1 MSRYAGASNTS
12 LMHRV
17 EFTGARAPQTLL
29 ALLLAGLVAAMI
41 LPWLNGPGAGLT
53 FNGYDLAEWASLYP
67 AARAETPPLLTPLLL
82 RLPLALAGLIVVA
95 SLANPWPRALAAAVT
110 ALALMPPLDFL
121 ASGSADPNYRQQFA
135 LAAGVLLASA
145 GIIFLARRFS
155 TRRAVIACLGALGF
169 IVVLTGLLRAHD
181 LVALSGIQVS
191 LGPGGLLMAALFLA
205 FAVLAV
211 LVKQTRQSHTTVS
224 S

>member
-1 MSRYAGASNTS
+1 MSQAEAA
-12 LMHRV
+12 
-17 EFTGARAPQTLL
+17 GARALL
-29 ALLLAGLVAAMI
+29 AFLLAGLVTAMI
-41 LPWLNGPGAGLT
+41 LPWLVGPGAGLT

-82 RLPLALAGLIVVA
+82 RLALALAGLVAVA
-95 SLANPWPRALAAAVT
+95 SLANPWLRALAAAVT

-145 GIIFLARRFS
+145 GIFVLARRLS
-155 TRRAVIACLGALGF
+155 ARRMIVASLGALGLV
-169 IVVLTGLLRAHD
+169 VVLAGLLRARD
-181 LVALSGIQVS
+181 LLALSGIQVA

-205 FAVLAV
+205 FAVSAV
-211 LVKQTRQSHTTVS
+211 RVKQTRQSRTTAS
-224 S
+224 SQGL